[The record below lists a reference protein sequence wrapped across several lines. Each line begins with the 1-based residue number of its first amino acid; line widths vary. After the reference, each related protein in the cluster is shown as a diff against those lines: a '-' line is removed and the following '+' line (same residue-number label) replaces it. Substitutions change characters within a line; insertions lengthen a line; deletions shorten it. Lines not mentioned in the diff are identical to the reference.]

1 MTFDKRQRH
10 TMMLPRIEI
19 QATADGSSTLYRPD
33 MDEHYHSTNGAVT
46 EALHVYIQTGLHA
59 CEAPTRSV
67 LEIGFGTGLNAILT
81 YLEAEKCNLPIHYT
95 TCELHP
101 LPLATIQQLNYGLT
115 PQASQILTA
124 LHTSAW
130 NTPCQISP
138 FFTLEKLHID
148 LTQSS
153 IQGNFD
159 VIYFDAFGPDKQPE
173 MWTEAIF
180 EHLYKIT
187 NPGGILVTYCAK
199 GAVRRML
206 QSVGYT
212 TERLP
217 GPPGKREMLRA
228 RKATV

>member
-67 LEIGFGTGLNAILT
+67 LEIGFGTGLNTILT
-81 YLEAEKCNLPIHYT
+81 YLEAEKHNLPITYT
-95 TCELHP
+95 TCELYP

-124 LHTSAW
+124 LHTCAW
-130 NTPCQISP
+130 DTPCQISP
-138 FFTLEKLHID
+138 NFTLEKLHID
-148 LTQSS
+148 LTQTKLS
-153 IQGNFD
+153 GNFD

-187 NPGGILVTYCAK
+187 NPSGILVTYCAK

-228 RKATV
+228 KKII